1 MSRKCIDCRE
11 LRNDRNCSLAISGS
25 EEEVL
30 DLAVIH
36 GIVTHGHD
44 DPHELRKQLR
54 SLLQDAPEAKS
65 ASA

>member
-1 MSRKCIDCRE
+1 MARKYIDCRE
-11 LRNDRNCSLAISGS
+11 IAGGRNCSLAIFGT

-36 GIVTHGHD
+36 AIVAHGHE
-44 DPHELRKQLR
+44 DPYELRKELR